1 MWRQCDQIGR
11 FLKVLAGM
19 CYYKSNPNIYDFLC
33 YFKEHNFLII
43 NCIVQI
49 VGQHFE
55 KISRSFIPTFGQTV
69 LILKPSLPE
78 SAQRFRTGQSICQ
91 FQFRSIRVFQLNR
104 TNEILKLLYQNKK
117 RFFKNLAPTLI
128 ISKIYCSLSLFSTQ
142 SLLQT
147 SLLFL
152 SLPVILFT
160 WYGSHYHITICC
172 SLSAFFLSLPVIPK
186 PPSTYLPK
194 CLSLNCLCSLHPSA
208 NVSLSVQCRY
218 F

>member
-1 MWRQCDQIGR
+1 M
-11 FLKVLAGM
+11 
-19 CYYKSNPNIYDFLC
+19 
-33 YFKEHNFLII
+33 
-43 NCIVQI
+43 
-49 VGQHFE
+49 
-55 KISRSFIPTFGQTV
+55 
-69 LILKPSLPE
+69 PE

-160 WYGSHYHITICC
+160 LYGSHHHIPICC

-186 PPSTYLPK
+186 RPSTYLPYLICLCIHLPMYLFLCNVDISNSIHVYFFT
-194 CLSLNCLCSLHPSA
+194 CLSVSRRQHRKFWFIGSGKTENFNWFSVWNSFGNRYRKRNKSLCLKCCL
-208 NVSLSVQCRY
+208 
-218 F
+218 